1 MRRSWRHVAL
11 VWQKE
16 LLDTIRDRRT
26 LTLMIVVPLV
36 LTPVLVLGPNVLRQ
50 SQEEKQLQ
58 QLQTVAVVNG
68 QEAPELLALLR
79 ESGLLRIRS
88 VPDSDAKRARE
99 ELEEGEIDA
108 VVEVPEGFAE
118 RIAREAEPPEV
129 VIRFDVSR
137 SQSRTAREKLA
148 QLLRA
153 YRERVV
159 AERLKQRG
167 LSPQLLQPFT
177 TRSEVV
183 QAEERVSGFLLSM
196 LLPLFLV
203 LWAAV
208 GGSQTAI
215 DVTAG
220 EKERGTLE
228 SLLVAPP
235 KRSRLVVGKFLTIT
249 TVTLGA
255 TTLSLLGFALSLT
268 LGRGL
273 FPESSIFSQFGFAIR
288 PQVLLLLFGV
298 TALLAAL
305 MSALTFT
312 LYLWTRN
319 FKEAQTYAS
328 YLSFAVMFPAFL
340 VSFTDPPT
348 TLPAMLLPVYNVAV
362 VIKELLLGD
371 IRWDHI
377 GATLLSSG
385 AYLALSL
392 ALAVKVFQDERVLFR
407 Q

>member
-1 MRRSWRHVAL
+1 MRWRHVAL

-26 LTLMIVVPLV
+26 LTMMIVVPLV
-36 LTPVLVLGPNVLRQ
+36 LTPVLVLGPSVLRQ
-50 SQEEKQLQ
+50 SQEEKQQQ
-58 QLQTVAVVNG
+58 QLQSVAVVNG

-79 ESGLLRIRS
+79 NSGLLQVMN
-88 VPDSDAKRARE
+88 VPNPE
-99 ELEEGEIDA
+99 EALKEGEVQA
-108 VVEVPEGFAE
+108 VLYLPEGFEE
-118 RIAREAEPPEV
+118 RLAREGEPPEV
-129 VIRFDVSR
+129 TIEFDVSR
-137 SQSRTAREKLA
+137 SQSRTARDKLVG
-148 QLLRA
+148 LLQA
-153 YRERVV
+153 YRERVI
-159 AERLKQRG
+159 AERLQKRG
-167 LSPQLLQPFT
+167 LSPQILQPFAM
-177 TRSEVV
+177 RSEAVE
-183 QAEERVSGFLLSM
+183 AEKRMSGFFLSL

-228 SLLVAPP
+228 SLLVTPP
-235 KRSRLVVGKFLTIT
+235 RRSSFVVGKFLTIT

-255 TTLSLLGFALSLT
+255 TTLSLTGFALSLA
-268 LGRGL
+268 LGKRFL
-273 FPESSIFSQFGFAIR
+273 PESEFFGRLDFALQ
-288 PQVLLLLFGV
+288 PGVLLLLFGV
-298 TALLAAL
+298 MTLISAM
-305 MSALTFT
+305 MSAVTFT

-328 YLSFAVMFPAFL
+328 YLSFVVMFPAFF

-348 TLPAMLLPVYNVAV
+348 SLPTMLLPVYNVTV

-371 IRWDHI
+371 VRWDHI
-377 GATLLSSG
+377 GAALLSSG
-385 AYLALSL
+385 VYLVLSL
-392 ALAVKVFQDERVLFR
+392 ALAVRVFQNERVLFR

>member
-1 MRRSWRHVAL
+1 VRGRHVAL

-26 LTLMIVVPLV
+26 LTMMIVVPLL
-36 LTPVLVLGPNVLRQ
+36 LTPVLVLGPSVLRQ
-50 SQEEKQLQ
+50 SQEESQQQ
-58 QLQTVAVVNG
+58 QLQSVAVVNG
-68 QEAPELLALLR
+68 QEAPELLAFLR
-79 ESGLLRIRS
+79 DSGLLRVVS
-88 VPDSDAKRARE
+88 VPNPE
-99 ELEEGEIDA
+99 EALKEGRVQA
-108 VVEVPEGFAE
+108 VLLVPEGFAE
-118 RIAREAEPPEV
+118 RLAREDEPPEV
-129 VIRFDVSR
+129 VLKFDISR
-137 SQSRTAREKLA
+137 SKSRTAHEKLA

-159 AERLKQRG
+159 IERLQRRG
-167 LSPQLLQPFT
+167 LSPQLVQPFAV
-177 TRSEVV
+177 RSEVIEV
-183 QAEERVSGFLLSM
+183 EQRVSGFLLSM

-228 SLLVAPP
+228 SLLVTPP
-235 KRSRLVVGKFLTIT
+235 RRSSFVVGKFLTIT

-255 TTLSLLGFALSLT
+255 TALSLAGFALSLA
-268 LGRGL
+268 LGKRFL
-273 FPESSIFSQFGFAIR
+273 PESEFFGRLGFALE
-288 PQVLLLLFGV
+288 PGVLLLLLGV
-298 TALLAAL
+298 MTLISAM

-328 YLSFAVMFPAFL
+328 YLSFAVMFPAFY
-340 VSFTDPPT
+340 VAFTDPPT
-348 TLPAMLLPVYNVAV
+348 SLPAMLIPVYNVTV
-362 VIKELLLGD
+362 VIKELILGD
-371 IRWDHI
+371 VRWDHI

-385 AYLALSL
+385 AYLVLSL
-392 ALAVKVFQDERVLFR
+392 ALAVRVFQNERVLFR